1 MPGKLTSWASLAVHF
16 CSSCDVML
24 QTALVSKRHDER
36 AGRREV
42 RYLRHILCL
51 EMAAVSGAL
60 SLARTLLAAVGGPPP
75 CVAASATGGA
85 WRRALASCA
94 RGLYMQLVAVRYGRV
109 MNVVEL
115 MDAAGPAQ
123 QSLLANALHDF
134 SLLAGALLSLAAQL
148 LADAP
153 GSEVLAEALPEAG
166 LPWRGL
172 LAAPDVGRV
181 HSTCCSLGQ
190 RRQPLPRMAW
200 QPATEDRRW
209 SCGCRSSNLSNCG
222 TDCYGF

>member
-1 MPGKLTSWASLAVHF
+1 
-16 CSSCDVML
+16 ML
-24 QTALVSKRHDER
+24 QTALVAKRHDER

-42 RYLRHILCL
+42 RYLRHILYL
-51 EMAAVSGAL
+51 EMATVSGAL

-85 WRRALASCA
+85 WKRALASCA

-181 HSTCCSLGQ
+181 HSTADMLLTWAAQATTYAYGLATSHRGPEVELRVSQQQLVELWDGLL
-190 RRQPLPRMAW
+190 RLLSTAVRQGLR
-200 QPATEDRRW
+200 
-209 SCGCRSSNLSNCG
+209 
-222 TDCYGF
+222 